1 MEALRYSVIEK
12 SSNNEQIEKD
22 FGIYKDDALNYFES
36 RCKEIDDELSNWK
49 KELGFNSCIWSKE
62 KEFKL
67 IYIQIDGHE
76 NLEIEIK

>member
-12 SSNNEQIEKD
+12 NSNNEQNEKD
-22 FGIYKDDALNYFES
+22 FGIYKDEALKYFET
-36 RCKEIDDELSNWK
+36 RVKEIDRELSNWK
-49 KELGFNSCIWSKE
+49 KETGINAYIWSKD

-76 NLEIEIK
+76 NIEFDT